1 MKKPVLPFFTVLLP
15 LIALLGA
22 GCVASPPAHPALS
35 TAETPPPNHTEKIL
49 TEKDFPGG
57 YGLQL
62 YRPNEQEET
71 FRVRIHPN
79 LPPYVFHVVSFSAS
93 PTSSIE
99 IFHST
104 TDTKPF
110 QTIPL
115 DPNARF
121 GEMSPVFFTVQDINF
136 DGFSDIGVP
145 FEGGAKWTAYQYWTY
160 DPKTGTFVS
169 SPAAKDMLKIGYNF
183 ISFDKAKKQITADNL
198 VGSGSRRLYQFQKGR
213 ILPIKGEDLD
223 TIQTTMMNQYVH
235 GPFVYHC
242 VITTLTYPRQKPH
255 LTKKELPVEC
265 NRSMQS
271 IPFVYPAWFPH

>member
-1 MKKPVLPFFTVLLP
+1 MKNRALLVFTVFLSLT
-15 LIALLGA
+15 AWLGA
-22 GCVASPPAHPALS
+22 GCASSSPIHPAAS
-35 TAETPPPNHTEKIL
+35 TAAKSPSNDRGNIL
-49 TEKDFPGG
+49 TEEDFPGG

-62 YRPNEQEET
+62 YRPNEKEET

-136 DGFSDIGVP
+136 DEFSDIGVP
-145 FEGGAKWTAYQYWTY
+145 QDGGAKWTAYQYWTF

-183 ISFDKAKKQITADNL
+183 ISFDKTKKQITTDNL
-198 VGSGSRRLYQFQKGR
+198 EGAGSRRLYQFQKGH

-223 TIQTTMMNQYVH
+223 TIQMSMMNPSVN

-242 VITTLTYPRQKPH
+242 VITTITYPHQKPH

-271 IPFVYPAWFPH
+271 IPFVYPAWFPY